1 MKNKFL
7 EKVAEQI
14 EDERSRK
21 LITAELE
28 SHLLDKIDY
37 YVDIGY
43 SKEEAEKRA
52 TEEMGNPDDTAVPL
66 NALHNNN
73 FRDLLSFICK
83 AICNTLVSCSAIAF
97 DNSVNLQEVSFVLFI
112 HSMCSLFAKKVS
124 VLNLRYSCN
133 NLYLA
138 LTQDLA
144 DSKPIF
150 VQLYTADIENTNQR
164 LNISKLLSV
173 ATSRSPS
180 MKPITSLSS
189 SDNVSAGV
197 GLSCISAATGFSF
210 SLIQQ
215 DLLHNH
221 ITQVF

>member
-73 FRDLLSFICK
+73 FRDLLSFICCGVIILMFFCTIWFRDAFIYSYDNQSYRHSILCDFVSLAFLITYVVMLILARK
-83 AICNTLVSCSAIAF
+83 KHIKIIPLFVYPAIFLRYYLRLQRGCTHI
-97 DNSVNLQEVSFVLFI
+97 NSTAEYVLFLPA
-112 HSMCSLFAKKVS
+112 S
-124 VLNLRYSCN
+124 
-133 NLYLA
+133 
-138 LTQDLA
+138 
-144 DSKPIF
+144 
-150 VQLYTADIENTNQR
+150 
-164 LNISKLLSV
+164 
-173 ATSRSPS
+173 
-180 MKPITSLSS
+180 
-189 SDNVSAGV
+189 NVRNCKNSYRGI
-197 GLSCISAATGFSF
+197 CC
-210 SLIQQ
+210 
-215 DLLHNH
+215 
-221 ITQVF
+221 VFKMYFH

>member
-73 FRDLLSFICK
+73 FRDLLSFICCGVIILMFFCTIWFRDAFIYSYDNQSYRHSILCDFVSLAFLITYVVMLILARK
-83 AICNTLVSCSAIAF
+83 STLK
-97 DNSVNLQEVSFVLFI
+97 SF
-112 HSMCSLFAKKVS
+112 
-124 VLNLRYSCN
+124 RYLWRFLLSCN
-133 NLYLA
+133 FSPLLFTITTR
-138 LTQDLA
+138 LHSHQQHRRICFIFTSQQCTQL
-144 DSKPIF
+144 
-150 VQLYTADIENTNQR
+150 
-164 LNISKLLSV
+164 
-173 ATSRSPS
+173 
-180 MKPITSLSS
+180 
-189 SDNVSAGV
+189 
-197 GLSCISAATGFSF
+197 
-210 SLIQQ
+210 
-215 DLLHNH
+215 
-221 ITQVF
+221 